1 MFAHGGQSRLD
12 SKTTQCPFVDPVA
25 DDGSKVRISSG
36 APLIGAHAPFW
47 PPTAARGT
55 LLPSPRH
62 NARASSCSVASG
74 RRPRIPALPEVGLFL
89 REKRATSRGWAGQ
102 EKNDDELQETAGRS
116 ISNACCSIFN
126 VHSVDILRVCAV
138 LGMRNISRS
147 GSIHPGLGDTRQQ
160 AKWCTSPSCYE
171 QCTCRNARSSRSSRR
186 ELGRSA
192 SVTGLDRAGIAFCLD
207 NG

>member
-1 MFAHGGQSRLD
+1 MSVCGPRSGRRV
-12 SKTTQCPFVDPVA
+12 K
-25 DDGSKVRISSG
+25 SSNLFG
-36 APLIGAHAPFW
+36 RAID
-47 PPTAARGT
+47 R
-55 LLPSPRH
+55 
-62 NARASSCSVASG
+62 RASTASG
-74 RRPRIPALPEVGLFL
+74 RRQPHVEPCCRRLDITRERLRARSRLAVAHAYQPYRKSGYSSEKKGPLPE
-89 REKRATSRGWAGQ
+89 AGQ
-102 EKNDDELQETAGRS
+102 ARRNDDELQKKAGRS

-160 AKWCTSPSCYE
+160 AEWCTSPSCYE